1 MSKYNC
7 IIVAVAH
14 KEFLKINEENLLSY
28 IKDDTYIIDVKGIW
42 YKKGSIKLKNY
53 WCL

>member
-14 KEFLKINEENLLSY
+14 KEFLKIKEEDLLSY